1 MAIVVSIVTRLDA
14 TGIGRAQKQL
24 AAFAARAKADN
35 ASLAGAFLRTGA
47 TVSTLG
53 RGTTAL
59 GKGLTRGVTMP
70 ALAATAAVGLL
81 AKSTVSAYTEYSK
94 SLGGI
99 QRMTGMTMRATSL
112 FAGQIQLL
120 GIDMGK
126 AQTGAGFLAKNLDK
140 ARTGAASQVD
150 MFKRLG
156 VSLKEQDGQWRSVG
170 DVLGDTRE
178 RLSQIEDPAIRAN
191 AAITLFGR
199 GGRDM
204 MKWFMA
210 TPEAIDGF
218 NKKLEDMGLVFSG
231 KAGKTFAD
239 YIQKMRDLQTTM
251 LAAKIAIGAT
261 FAPLLSKYM
270 PQLTKAIVK
279 HMPQIKA
286 AVRGLVGLIARA
298 VPVVVSFGEEFGK
311 RLAAIARFFDG
322 LSPKQKQFLMKLAAI
337 AVVAGPVLVVLGKL
351 TQGVGLFISSIG
363 MMGAVTGGV
372 IGPLAAFTNLM
383 AAGVDPMTA
392 FKFATAPAAQGI
404 GALGKAMGI
413 GSLATLGWI
422 AVVIAVIAALVLL
435 YMKCEWFRNAVNKVF
450 HAVVKTFQF
459 FYKAVATVI
468 GWIIKHWRGLL
479 DAFLLIAGPIGWVTI
494 YVIHHFDQVK
504 DKVASVLKWFGN
516 LPGLKQAIGV
526 ARSVCRTIGNAFGDL
541 VGWIHD
547 HWAAILSTIG
557 GFVNKIGGIIN
568 TAFGW
573 TGLHVP
579 DVNWGTES
587 NVTNGAGGTGT
598 RKKGDPSIALPGQGE
613 DMRAVPRRAGDPIT
627 DAVSW
632 FGGKAKDL
640 VGYLAGILPEPPKMP
655 GPLAGLLPALIKR
668 IAAKIKELVG
678 KVGIGSAD
686 VGGAGYGWA
695 SALAHKFG
703 LAVTST
709 YRPGAITAA
718 GYVSDHATYGRAADL
733 AGPAAAM
740 ARLWAYVKA
749 TAGSWKQAIYQH
761 QMVNHGSLGYYSPS
775 DHFDHVHLARAGV
788 GDDSRR
794 APAAAP
800 SVTNVF
806 EGCFFAQDFDTV
818 IAEANQRGATKIL
831 GRRAREQG
839 AWT

>member
-1 MAIVVSIVTRLDA
+1 MAVVVSIVTRLDA
-14 TGIGRAQKQL
+14 TGIRRAQKQL
-24 AAFAARAKADN
+24 SAFAARAKADN
-35 ASLAGAFLRTGA
+35 ASLAGSFLRTGG
-47 TVSTLG
+47 TVSALG
-53 RGTTAL
+53 RGTTSL
-59 GKGLTRGVTMP
+59 GKGLSRGVTMP
-70 ALAATAAVGLL
+70 ALAAVAAVGLL
-81 AKSTVSAYTEYSK
+81 AKTTVSAYTEYSK

-99 QRMTGMTMRATSL
+99 QRMTGMSMRATSL

-126 AQTGAGFLAKNLDK
+126 AQIGAGFLAKNLDK
-140 ARTGAASQVD
+140 ARMGAASQVD

-156 VSLKEQDGQWRSVG
+156 VSLKDQNGQWRSVG
-170 DVLGDTRE
+170 DVLGQTRE
-178 RLSQIEDPAIRAN
+178 RLSQIKDPAIRAN

-210 TPEAIDGF
+210 SREAIDGF
-218 NKKLEDMGLVFSG
+218 NKKLEDMGLVFGG

-239 YIQKMRDLQTTM
+239 YIQKTRDLQTTM

-270 PQLTKAIVK
+270 PQLTKWVVK
-279 HMPQIKA
+279 HMPDIKA
-286 AVRGLVGLIARA
+286 AVKGLVGLIARA
-298 VPVVVSFGEEFGK
+298 VPIIVQFGQELGK
-311 RLAAIARFFDG
+311 RLAAIARFFAG
-322 LSPKQKQFLMKLAAI
+322 LSPKQKEFLIKLAAI
-337 AVVAGPVLVVLGKL
+337 AVVAGPVLVVLGGL
-351 TQGVGLFISSIG
+351 TRGIGSLISGVG
-363 MMGAVTGGV
+363 MMGVVGSKG
-372 IGPLAAFTNLM
+372 
-383 AAGVDPMTA
+383 AAG
-392 FKFATAPAAQGI
+392 I
-404 GALGKAMGI
+404 GVLSKAMGI

-435 YMKCEWFRNAVNKVF
+435 YMKCEWFRNAVNKIF
-450 HAVVKTFQF
+450 GAVVKTFRF
-459 FYKAVATVI
+459 FYKAVVTVI

-479 DAFLLIAGPIGWVTI
+479 DAFLLIAGPVGWVTM

-504 DKVASVLKWFGN
+504 DKVWAVLKWLGN

-526 ARSVCRTIGNAFGDL
+526 AKTVCKAIGGAFGDL

-547 HWAAILSTIG
+547 HWATILRTIG

-573 TGLHVP
+573 TGIHVP
-579 DVNWGTES
+579 EVHWGETS
-587 NVTNGAGGTGT
+587 TLAGETHTGKQP
-598 RKKGDPSIALPGQGE
+598 RGRGDPSIALPGQDD

-632 FGGKAKDL
+632 FGGKAKD
-640 VGYLAGILPEPPKMP
+640 VVSYLAGILPEPPKMP
-655 GPLAGLLPALIKR
+655 GYLAGILPALIKK

-678 KVGIGSAD
+678 KVGIGAAD
-686 VGGAGYGWA
+686 IGGAGYGWA

-703 LAVTST
+703 LTVTST
-709 YRPGAITAA
+709 YRRGAITAA
-718 GYVSDHATYGRAADL
+718 GYISDHATYGRAADI

-800 SVTNVF
+800 SGDTYIF
-806 EGCFFAQDFDTV
+806 DGCLFAQEFDEV
-818 IAEANQRGATKIL
+818 IHAANKRGEAKVLRRDARSL
-831 GRRAREQG
+831 GLPV
-839 AWT
+839 